1 MCVGLLYSLDVGYT
15 RPKKNSV
22 TTHHHGNL
30 SIALR
35 SNQPILSIS
44 ELKYL
49 VNERWRSR
57 PLKKILPCRGMN
69 FPYFIAKKVSF
80 SGKKNFSR
88 LIIRIA
94 IVAIA
99 LSMTVMIASTSMIQ
113 GFKQEITTKIFGFWG
128 HIHINDNN
136 YIRSFESKPIN
147 INQDFYPSLADVE
160 YVEYAGKNGD
170 YDFLGKGERS
180 KGGISHIQRYG
191 LKEGILEADDD
202 IEGII
207 LKGIWTDYNWEF
219 LRQYMVE
226 GEVIKFPEDEMSR
239 DILVSESTANRLKLA
254 VGDRL
259 TVNFVNKNQEVKR
272 RMTVCGI
279 YKTGLEEY
287 DKRFALVDL
296 RQVQKLLDWTEDQV
310 GGFEVF
316 IDNIDDLDVF
326 RYYLTEERL
335 PLKLYAES
343 IRFKFPGIFEW
354 LELQNIN
361 EVVIIL
367 LMILVSIINMVTA
380 LMILILERTQMVGVL
395 KSLGETDWRIRKIFL
410 YYAAYII
417 GLGMLW
423 GNLIGIGICLLQKQF
438 GFIKLSEK
446 DYYMSTAPVAMDYM
460 TILGLNLGTMLI
472 TLLFLI
478 IPSYLV
484 TSIQPVQ
491 ALRFK

>member
-1 MCVGLLYSLDVGYT
+1 
-15 RPKKNSV
+15 
-22 TTHHHGNL
+22 
-30 SIALR
+30 
-35 SNQPILSIS
+35 
-44 ELKYL
+44 
-49 VNERWRSR
+49 
-57 PLKKILPCRGMN
+57 MN

-99 LSMTVMIASTSMIQ
+99 LSMTVMIASTSLIQ

-136 YIRSFESKPIN
+136 YIRSSESKPIN
-147 INQDFYPSLADVE
+147 VNQDFYPSLEDVE
-160 YVEYAGKNGD
+160 GVEYSGANGD
-170 YDFLGKGERS
+170 YDFLGKG
-180 KGGISHIQRYG
+180 KHTKAGISHIQRYG
-191 LKEGILEADDD
+191 LKEAILEADSD

-207 LKGIWTDYNWEF
+207 LKGIWTDYNWDF
-219 LRQYMVE
+219 LEQYMLD
-226 GEVIKFPEDEMSR
+226 GEVIAFPENDMSR
-239 DILVSESTANRLKLA
+239 DILISESTSHRLGLKT
-254 VGDRL
+254 GDRV
-259 TVNFVNKNQEVKR
+259 TVNFLGKNNQEIKR
-272 RMTVCGI
+272 RMSVCGI

-296 RQVQKLLDWTEDQV
+296 RQVQKLLGWSEDEV

-316 IDNIDDLDVF
+316 IDDIDDLDVY

-380 LMILILERTQMVGVL
+380 LMILIIERTQMVGVL

-417 GLGMLW
+417 GLGMMW
-423 GNLIGIGICLLQKQF
+423 GNVVGIGICLLQKHF

-446 DYYMSTAPVAMDYM
+446 DYYMSTAPIALDYL
-460 TILGLNLGTMLI
+460 TIVGLNIGTMII
-472 TLLFLI
+472 TLIFLI
-478 IPSYLV
+478 VPSYLV